1 MAITPQDI
9 ENALDGQTIRKAK
22 WSPDDKFVT
31 LALENGANVT
41 FRAVVDGISE
51 EGFIDFEQTT
61 QAQYKVSVLGSS
73 NGGQRLALG
82 LDRLGCTETLLINQL
97 LELAKDAIL
106 VYISEELDEAIR
118 AQEAESQNDPYFAMR
133 DEDFFWSHMRHNY
146 FKTKLPFAITVDRQN
161 SSEN

>member
-1 MAITPQDI
+1 MTITIQDI
-9 ENALDGQTIRKAK
+9 EKALDGQTIRKAQ

-51 EGFIDFEQTT
+51 EGYINFEQAS
-61 QAQYKVSVLGSS
+61 QAQYKVSILGSS

-82 LDRLGCTETLLINQL
+82 LDRLGCTETLLISQL

-106 VYISEELDEAIR
+106 VYINEELDEAIR
-118 AQEAESQNDPYFAMR
+118 AQEATILQDPYFAIR

-146 FKTKLPFAITVDRQN
+146 FKTKLPFAITVDHQH